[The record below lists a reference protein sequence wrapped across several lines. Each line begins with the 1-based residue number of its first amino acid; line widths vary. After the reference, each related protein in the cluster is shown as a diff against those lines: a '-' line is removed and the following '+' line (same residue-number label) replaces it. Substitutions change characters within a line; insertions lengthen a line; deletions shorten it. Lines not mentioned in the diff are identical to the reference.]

1 MVRLLLTNEIIQ
13 IISEE
18 IITTNIEITKDTDL
32 STINLDS
39 FDKINILTEIEQ
51 KYDIEFEQKHFKQS
65 ITVTELSNLV
75 ESLI

>member
-1 MVRLLLTNEIIQ
+1 MRLLLTNEIIQ